1 MKDLQALY
9 RARFSDAD
17 RVRKDLVWEVLC
29 KRFFQKYVAPTG
41 TVMEIACGYGEFI
54 RHIVSSRKI
63 AIDLNPEAKD
73 FLPPEVEFHLGSASR
88 LNMIVD
94 ASVDTCFSS
103 NFFEHLP
110 SKEVMDEVLIE
121 VLRVLRPGG
130 LYVVMQPNI
139 RYEPGRYWD
148 YYDHILPLSHLSC
161 REAFAKAG
169 YEVVE
174 VIDRFV
180 PFSTDSRL
188 PQHPILVRLYLKCR
202 PIWNLMGG
210 QFVLVG
216 RKPLALVCE
225 QNAAAT
231 G

>member
-1 MKDLQALY
+1 MKDLQTLY
-9 RARFSDAD
+9 RVRFSEAA
-17 RVRKDLVWEVLC
+17 RVRKDLVWQALC
-29 KRFFQKYVAPTG
+29 EGFFQQYVASTD
-41 TVMEIACGYGEFI
+41 TVLEIASGYGEFI
-54 RHIVSSRKI
+54 RHIVASRKI
-63 AIDLNPEAKD
+63 AVDLNPEAGD
-73 FLPPEVEFHLGSASR
+73 SLPAEVEFHLTSASR
-88 LNMIVD
+88 LTMIADGSVD
-94 ASVDTCFSS
+94 ACFSS

-110 SKEVMDEVLIE
+110 SKEVMDEVLEE

-130 LYVVMQPNI
+130 VYVVMQPNI

-148 YYDHILPLSHLSC
+148 YYDHVLPLSHLSC

-188 PQHPILVRLYLKCR
+188 PQHPLLVRLYLKCR
-202 PIWNLMGG
+202 PLWKWMGG

-216 RKPLALVCE
+216 RKPRGAR
-225 QNAAAT
+225 T
-231 G
+231 

>member
-1 MKDLQALY
+1 VKDLQALY

-17 RVRKDLVWEVLC
+17 RMRKDLVWEVLC

-88 LNMIVD
+88 LGMIAD

-110 SKEVMDEVLIE
+110 SKEVMDEVLAE

-130 LYVVMQPNI
+130 LYMVMQPNI

-174 VIDRFV
+174 LIDRFV

-188 PQHPILVRLYLKCR
+188 PQHPMLVRLYLKCR
-202 PIWNLMGG
+202 PIWKLMGG

-216 RKPLALVCE
+216 RKPVVVEAGL
-225 QNAAAT
+225 Q
-231 G
+231 

>member
-1 MKDLQALY
+1 VKDLHALY

-17 RVRKDLVWEVLC
+17 RVRKDLVWKVLC
-29 KRFFQKYVAPTG
+29 RRFFQHYVAPNG
-41 TVMEIACGYGEFI
+41 TMLELASGYGEFS
-54 RHIVSSRKI
+54 RHIVSARKI
-63 AIDLNPEAKD
+63 AVDLNPEARD
-73 FLPPEVEFHLGSASR
+73 CLPPEVEFHLMSASR
-88 LNMIVD
+88 LTMIAD
-94 ASVDTCFSS
+94 GSVDTCFSS

-110 SKEVMDEVLIE
+110 SKEVMDEVLAE

-130 LYVVMQPNI
+130 RYVVMQPNI

-188 PQHPILVRLYLKCR
+188 PQHPMLVRLYLKCR
-202 PIWNLMGG
+202 PIWKLMGG

-216 RKPLALVCE
+216 KKPVVVEADL
-225 QNAAAT
+225 Q
-231 G
+231 